1 MFVYPES
8 GCSPVVKQRIM
19 EVDSGYDMAEAQ
31 MATLG
36 AGFAKASSNNLPA
49 VSSEMVWNYVL
60 KLMKVASEN
69 PDVVKILQTVAAS
82 KPDHG
87 DDSVCFVQLKRD
99 DRHVCVVKGQIVTDG
114 GAKVYQLSVVV
125 DEQEERILS
134 AECSECECF
143 ENGDCR
149 HVVTFLSWIHRKSE
163 ADESSEVVCFFR
175 GPLAADLEH
184 VPPKPALNKTK
195 AKNFIREIVRILQT
209 EDIDCPLRW
218 NFSAANKKF
227 GNLSVHEMIMTAV
240 KNKFDTAQFFEHAHS
255 VISASTGLLADK
267 TKFTPKFN
275 PWYLELRYARI
286 TSAKVSDCI
295 NLNVTQAVL
304 YETILGC
311 HKEIDPNV
319 QRKKLAVRQRLEKYT
334 KTKYENC
341 KITLNPNYP
350 IIFDVP
356 DGICQ
361 SHVIEIKC
369 PKSPDHM
376 QKYVTENG
384 SICEKYYME
393 IQIHM
398 YMHGKTAGVVCV
410 ADPDFETNNE
420 IYMHSFNLNRNFA
433 VNKLNK
439 AMDFWKN
446 IVYPE
451 LINSWSE

>member
-1 MFVYPES
+1 MMS
-8 GCSPVVKQRIM
+8 M
-19 EVDSGYDMAEAQ
+19 EVD
-31 MATLG
+31 T
-36 AGFAKASSNNLPA
+36 GFVVNDSSVLLPGGGFTKAYSNNLPS
-49 VSSEMVWNYVL
+49 VGSEMIWNYVVH
-60 KLMKVASEN
+60 LMRSSSEN
-69 PDVVKILQTVAAS
+69 PDLVKILQAVGSS
-82 KPDHG
+82 KPDFN
-87 DDSVCFVQLKRD
+87 DDAICYVHLKRD
-99 DRHVCVVKGQIVTDG
+99 DRVCVVKGQLTVGSEG
-114 GAKVYQLSVVV
+114 GDVKVYQLTTTV
-125 DEQEERILS
+125 DENEDRIVS
-134 AECSECECF
+134 VECSECMES
-143 ENGDCR
+143 GDCR
-149 HVVTFLSWIHRKSE
+149 HAISFITWLHRKSE
-163 ADESSEVVCFFR
+163 GDESSEVVCYFR
-175 GPLAADLEH
+175 GPLSADLESI
-184 VPPKPALNKTK
+184 PPKPPVNKTK
-195 AKNFIREIVRILQT
+195 SKNFIREIVRILQT

-218 NFSAANKKF
+218 NFSAAHKKF
-227 GNLSVHEMIMTAV
+227 ANLSIHEMILTAV
-240 KNKFDTAQFFEHAHS
+240 KNKYDTAQFFEHAHQ
-255 VISASTGLLADK
+255 VITASQGALADK
-267 TKFTPKFN
+267 TKFTPKCN

-295 NLNVTQAVL
+295 NLNVTQSVL

-341 KITLNPNYP
+341 KIILNPNYP

-369 PKSPDHM
+369 PKTRDHM

-410 ADPDFETNNE
+410 ADPDFENNNE

-439 AMDFWKN
+439 AMDYWKN

-451 LINSWSE
+451 LINSWTE

>member
-1 MFVYPES
+1 M
-8 GCSPVVKQRIM
+8 M
-19 EVDSGYDMAEAQ
+19 EVDIGYDSNEYSN
-31 MATLG
+31 
-36 AGFAKASSNNLPA
+36 AGSVPLVNGFVKACSNNLPS
-49 VSSEMVWNYVL
+49 VSSEMVWNYVVQ
-60 KLMKVASEN
+60 LMRTASEN
-69 PDVVKILQTVAAS
+69 PDVVKILQAVASS
-82 KPDHG
+82 KPDHS
-87 DDSVCFVQLKRD
+87 DDSVCYVQLKRD
-99 DRHVCVVKGQIVTDG
+99 ERLCAVKGQIVAGNVNDN
-114 GAKVYQLSVVV
+114 KIYQLTTIV
-125 DEQEERILS
+125 DEQEEKILS
-134 AECSECECF
+134 AECSECYES
-143 ENGDCR
+143 GDCR
-149 HVVTFLSWIHRKSE
+149 HLISFLTWLHRKSE
-163 ADESSEVVCFFR
+163 GDDSAEVVCYFR
-175 GPLAADLEH
+175 GPLTLELANI
-184 VPPKPALNKTK
+184 PTKPMQNKTK

-218 NFSAANKKF
+218 NFSSANKKF
-227 GNLSVHEMIMTAV
+227 SNLSIHEMIMTAV

-255 VISASTGLLADK
+255 IISSSQAVLADK

-275 PWYLELRYARI
+275 SWFLELRYARI

-295 NLNVTQAVL
+295 NLNVIQSVL

-311 HKEIDPNV
+311 HKEMDPNI
-319 QRKKLAVRQRLEKYT
+319 QRKKLAVRSRLEKYT

-341 KITLNPNYP
+341 KIALNASYP

-369 PKSPDHM
+369 PKSRDHM

-398 YMHGKTAGVVCV
+398 FMHGKSAGVVCV
-410 ADPDFETNNE
+410 ADPDFDNNNE

-439 AMDFWKN
+439 AMDYWKN

>member
-1 MFVYPES
+1 
-8 GCSPVVKQRIM
+8 M
-19 EVDSGYDMAEAQ
+19 EVDTGYETNDTCL
-31 MATLG
+31 TLG
-36 AGFAKASSNNLPA
+36 SGFTKAYSNNLPS
-49 VSSEMVWNYVL
+49 VSSEMLWNYIVQ
-60 KLMKVASEN
+60 LMRTATEN
-69 PDVVKILQTVAAS
+69 PDAVKILQSLAAN
-82 KPDHG
+82 KPEFL
-87 DDSVCFVQLKRD
+87 DDSICYVQLKRD
-99 DRHVCVVKGQIVTDG
+99 DRQCTVKGQIITGTSGDEG
-114 GAKVYQLSVVV
+114 KAYQLTAVI
-125 DEQEERILS
+125 DEHGDRIV
-134 AECSECECF
+134 AIECSECDETS
-143 ENGDCR
+143 NCR
-149 HVVTFLSWIHRKSE
+149 HTISFISWLHRKGE
-163 ADESSEVVCFFR
+163 ADDCSEVVCHFR
-175 GPLAADLEH
+175 GPLSAELENI
-184 VPPKPALNKTK
+184 PPKPPLNKTK

-218 NFSAANKKF
+218 NFSSTNKKF
-227 GNLSVHEMIMTAV
+227 ANLSIHEMIMMAV
-240 KNKFDTAQFFEHAHS
+240 KNKYDTAQFFEYAHTIITS
-255 VISASTGLLADK
+255 SNAVLTDK

-311 HKEIDPNV
+311 HKEIDPV
-319 QRKKLAVRQRLEKYT
+319 TQRKKLAVRQRLEKYT

-341 KITLNPNYP
+341 KIILNPNYP

-369 PKSPDHM
+369 PKTPDHM

-393 IQIHM
+393 MQIHM

-410 ADPDFETNNE
+410 ADPNFETNNE

-439 AMDFWKN
+439 AMDYWKN

-451 LINSWSE
+451 LYNSWSE

>member
-1 MFVYPES
+1 M
-8 GCSPVVKQRIM
+8 M
-19 EVDSGYDMAEAQ
+19 EVDTDYEVNESSSSLFSGF
-31 MATLG
+31 T
-36 AGFAKASSNNLPA
+36 KAYSNNLPC
-49 VSSEMVWNYVL
+49 VSSEMLWNYVVQ
-60 KLMKVASEN
+60 LMQVASQN
-69 PDVVKILQTVAAS
+69 PEQAKMLQTVAAS
-82 KPDHG
+82 KPEYS
-87 DDSVCFVQLKRD
+87 DDSICYAQLKRD
-99 DRHVCVVKGQIVTDG
+99 ERHCIVKAQIITGNSTVE
-114 GAKVYQLSVVV
+114 AKIFQLTAIV
-125 DEQEERILS
+125 DEHDERIHS
-134 AECSECECF
+134 VECSECF
-143 ENGDCR
+143 ESGDCR
-149 HVVTFLSWIHRKSE
+149 HAISFLAWIHRKSE
-163 ADESSEVVCFFR
+163 ADDSSEVVCYFR
-175 GPLAADLEH
+175 GPIFAELESL
-184 VPPKPALNKTK
+184 PPKPALNKTK

-218 NFSAANKKF
+218 NFSSANKKF
-227 GNLSVHEMIMTAV
+227 GNLSIHEMIMTAV
-240 KNKFDTAQFFEHAHS
+240 KNKFDTAQFFEHAYS
-255 VISASTGLLADK
+255 VISASQSLLVDK
-267 TKFTPKFN
+267 TKFTPKYN
-275 PWYLELRYARI
+275 SWYLELRYARI

-311 HKEIDPNV
+311 HKEIDQNT
-319 QRKKLAVRQRLEKYT
+319 QRKKMAVRQRLEKYT

-341 KITLNPNYP
+341 KIILNPNYP

-369 PKSPDHM
+369 PKSQDHM

-433 VNKLNK
+433 INKLNK
-439 AMDFWKN
+439 AMDYWKN

-451 LINSWSE
+451 LMNSWSE

>member
-1 MFVYPES
+1 
-8 GCSPVVKQRIM
+8 M
-19 EVDSGYDMAEAQ
+19 EVDTDLEVNDTSPALGSGFTKGY
-31 MATLG
+31 
-36 AGFAKASSNNLPA
+36 SHNLPC
-49 VSSEMVWNYVL
+49 VSSETMWAYAVQ
-60 KLMKVASEN
+60 LMRSASES
-69 PDVVKILQTVAAS
+69 PDALKNLNSVAAN
-82 KPDHG
+82 KPEFT
-87 DDSVCFVQLKRD
+87 DDCICYVQLKRD
-99 DRHVCVVKGQIVTDG
+99 DNICVVKGQIITGYNDEE
-114 GAKVYQLSVVV
+114 AKAYQLSATINEEDDRVVSI
-125 DEQEERILS
+125 DCS
-134 AECSECECF
+134 ECSEA
-143 ENGDCR
+143 GDCR
-149 HVVTFLSWIHRKSE
+149 HAISFLSWLHRKSE
-163 ADESSEVVCFFR
+163 GDDSSEVICYFR
-175 GPLAADLEH
+175 PPIAAELEIIPAK
-184 VPPKPALNKTK
+184 PPLNKTK

-218 NFSAANKKF
+218 NFSSTNKKF
-227 GNLSVHEMIMTAV
+227 ANLSIHEMVMTAV
-240 KNKFDTAQFFEHAHS
+240 KNRYDAAQFFEHAHS
-255 VISASTGLLADK
+255 VILSSQAVLADK
-267 TKFTPKFN
+267 LKFTPKFN

-295 NLNVTQAVL
+295 NLHVTQAVL

-311 HKEIDPNV
+311 HKETDPV
-319 QRKKLAVRQRLEKYT
+319 IQRKKLAVRQRLEKYT

-341 KITLNPNYP
+341 KLSLNPNYP

-369 PKSPDHM
+369 PKTKDHM

-410 ADPDFETNNE
+410 ADPNFETNNE
-420 IYMHSFNLNRNFA
+420 IYMHSFNLNRSFA

-439 AMDFWKN
+439 AMDYWKN

-451 LINSWSE
+451 LYNSWSE

>member
-1 MFVYPES
+1 MDVDTGFEANNDSCTVALGS
-8 GCSPVVKQRIM
+8 GF
-19 EVDSGYDMAEAQ
+19 
-31 MATLG
+31 T
-36 AGFAKASSNNLPA
+36 KAYSNNLPS
-49 VSSEMVWNYVL
+49 VSSEMVWSYVVQ
-60 KLMKVASEN
+60 LMRAAAEN
-69 PDVVKILQTVAAS
+69 PDMVKILQSVAS
-82 KPDHG
+82 NKPEHT
-87 DDSVCFVQLKRD
+87 DDCIGYVQLKRD
-99 DRHVCVVKGQIVTDG
+99 DRICVVKGQIVTG
-114 GAKVYQLSVVV
+114 SSAAGETKTYLLTTVV
-125 DEQEERILS
+125 DENEDRVVS
-134 AECSECECF
+134 AECSECF
-143 ENGDCR
+143 ESGDCR
-149 HVVTFLSWIHRKSE
+149 HVISFITWIHRKSE
-163 ADESSEVVCFFR
+163 GDDSSEVVCYFR
-175 GPLAADLEH
+175 GALSTELENI
-184 VPPKPALNKTK
+184 PPKPPQNKTK

-227 GNLSVHEMIMTAV
+227 ANLSIHEMIMSAV

-255 VISASTGLLADK
+255 IISSSQTVLADK
-267 TKFTPKFN
+267 TKFTPKYN

-319 QRKKLAVRQRLEKYT
+319 QRKKMAVRQRLEKYT

-369 PKSPDHM
+369 PKSRDHM

-410 ADPDFETNNE
+410 ADPGFETNNE

-439 AMDFWKN
+439 AMDYWKN